1 MSGSTTGPDLRY
13 RRSNVS
19 SVNATTR
26 PLGYNGYAHAQH
38 PHQHQLYS
46 AGLRGHIQ
54 KRRARKPFP
63 STLLPHDLQRIA
75 RSTEERYSAPE
86 LQAAGT
92 LYCRFDDE
100 APKRLELAWL
110 IHHDIPTPP
119 PLPLPSTG
127 APKSKERA
135 AAHSKAV
142 VRARV
147 NSFAEVASRLGATRA
162 LLFDQVPGTPFTL
175 LQYLFVHGDIVRDKT
190 FFISAFNILSH
201 GIHAYLKRE
210 SQRPTYST
218 WCPDSKYSLCELAVD
233 CIQRSGNA
241 NKAVTVNLLHVLLKI
256 GVPADA
262 PGCVALPLAVMLGEP
277 TATKLLLLYG
287 ADTRLLPLHGVMPLP
302 KIVDEA
308 PTEMLASANSNM
320 WLTNE
325 QRMRELARN
334 EIREFLSEGW
344 LQKHWGALKRPAPI
358 LG

>member
-1 MSGSTTGPDLRY
+1 MPGPTTGLAFRH
-13 RRSNVS
+13 RRSKVS
-19 SVNATTR
+19 NVNATTR
-26 PLGYNGYAHAQH
+26 PLGYAHAQH
-38 PHQHQLYS
+38 PHPHHS
-46 AGLRGHIQ
+46 ADLRLRGHIQ
-54 KRRARKPFP
+54 KRRARGPF
-63 STLLPHDLQRIA
+63 STTVLPHDLQRIA
-75 RSTEERYSAPE
+75 WSTGERYSASE

-92 LYCRFDDE
+92 LFGRFDPE

-110 IHHDIPTPP
+110 IHHDIPTRPP
-119 PLPLPSTG
+119 SSSTG
-127 APKSKERA
+127 APLSKERA
-135 AAHSKAV
+135 AAHKTAV

-175 LQYLFVHGDIVRDKT
+175 LQYLFVHGDIVCDKT
-190 FFISAFNILSH
+190 FFVSAFNILSH
-201 GIHAYLKRE
+201 GIYTYLKRE
-210 SQRPTYST
+210 TQRPTYST

-241 NKAVTVNLLHVLLKI
+241 NKALTVNLLRILLKI

-287 ADTRLLPLHGVMPLP
+287 ADTKLLLLHGIMPMP
-302 KIVDEA
+302 KNVVSPD
-308 PTEMLASANSNM
+308 NNM

-334 EIREFLSEGW
+334 EIREFLSEWW
-344 LQKHWGALKRPAPI
+344 LQKHWGSLKRPAPI